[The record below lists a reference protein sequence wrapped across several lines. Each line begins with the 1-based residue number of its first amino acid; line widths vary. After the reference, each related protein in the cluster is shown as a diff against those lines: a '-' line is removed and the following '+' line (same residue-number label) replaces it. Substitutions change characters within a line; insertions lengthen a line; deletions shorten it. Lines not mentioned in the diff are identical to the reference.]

1 MYFLTV
7 NSSSI
12 GTIGVATRRMTQN
25 GTRKNQIEEAIEVA
39 AEAHQG
45 QYRKGTRTP
54 YITHPYAVGLILM
67 EAGCPDAM
75 IIGGIL
81 HDTVEDTDL
90 TLEYIREHFG
100 NSIAD
105 IVDGCSENK
114 ALRWRAR
121 KTERIEALRTASPEV
136 CTVTCADKLHNLRTI
151 ISEHDVIGDTVWN
164 RFHGGVE
171 DQAWYYRSI
180 LGAIADRDAALQK
193 SEERAKL
200 SKHDSSAN
208 PQSDGND
215 SAPQQESSDSNDARK
230 ASAAID
236 AVNPQLFRQFQQ
248 AVAYLFEGEIQ

>member
-1 MYFLTV
+1 
-7 NSSSI
+7 
-12 GTIGVATRRMTQN
+12 MTQN
-25 GTRKNQIEEAIEVA
+25 GTGKNQIEEAIEIA

-45 QYRKGTRTP
+45 QYRKGTDTP

-67 EAGCPDAM
+67 EAGCTEAV
-75 IIGGIL
+75 IIAGIL

-90 TLEYIREHFG
+90 TLEFIRERFG
-100 NSIAD
+100 DAIAN

-121 KTERIEALRTASPEV
+121 KTERIESLKTASPEV

-151 ISEHDVIGDTVWN
+151 ISEYNRIGDAVWD

-180 LGAIADRDAALQK
+180 LGAIADRAVTLQK
-193 SEERAKL
+193 TVECATLTTHDNRAHAVSDTKNTAP
-200 SKHDSSAN
+200 DTSA
-208 PQSDGND
+208 
-215 SAPQQESSDSNDARK
+215 APETP
-230 ASAAID
+230 AAID

-248 AVAYLFEGEIQ
+248 AVAYLFKGRTL

>member
-1 MYFLTV
+1 MSYR
-7 NSSSI
+7 S
-12 GTIGVATRRMTQN
+12 MTQN

-45 QYRKGTRTP
+45 QYRKGTSTP

-67 EAGCPDAM
+67 EAGCTESV
-75 IIGGIL
+75 IIAGIL
-81 HDTVEDTDL
+81 HDTVEDTEL
-90 TLEYIREHFG
+90 TLDFIRERFG
-100 NSIAD
+100 DYIAN
-105 IVDGCSENK
+105 IVDGCSEDK

-151 ISEHDVIGDTVWN
+151 LSEYDDIGDSVWD

-180 LGAIADRDAALQK
+180 LSAIADRDASLQR
-193 SEERAKL
+193 SEAGAKL
-200 SKHDSSAN
+200 STHAN
-208 PQSDGND
+208 GAAQH
-215 SAPQQESSDSNDARK
+215 ESSDNRTPAP
-230 ASAAID
+230 ID

-248 AVAYLFEGEIQ
+248 AVAQLFDGGA

>member
-1 MYFLTV
+1 
-7 NSSSI
+7 
-12 GTIGVATRRMTQN
+12 MTQD
-25 GTRKNQIEEAIEVA
+25 GPRKNQIEEAIEVA

-67 EAGCPDAM
+67 EAGCPEAV

-90 TLEYIREHFG
+90 TLDFIRERFG
-100 NSIAD
+100 DAIAD
-105 IVDGCSENK
+105 IVAGCSENK

-121 KTERIEALRTASPEV
+121 KTERIEALRAASPEV

-151 ISEHDVIGDTVWN
+151 ISEYDVIGDAVWD
-164 RFHGGVE
+164 RFHGDVE
-171 DQAWYYRSI
+171 DQAWYYCSV

-193 SEERAKL
+193 SGECAKL
-200 SKHDSSAN
+200 SKHDSGADTH
-208 PQSDGND
+208 SDEKGTT
-215 SAPQQESSDSNDARK
+215 PQQETSDSNDTRK
-230 ASAAID
+230 TPVAID

-248 AVAYLFEGEIQ
+248 AVLYLFEGETP